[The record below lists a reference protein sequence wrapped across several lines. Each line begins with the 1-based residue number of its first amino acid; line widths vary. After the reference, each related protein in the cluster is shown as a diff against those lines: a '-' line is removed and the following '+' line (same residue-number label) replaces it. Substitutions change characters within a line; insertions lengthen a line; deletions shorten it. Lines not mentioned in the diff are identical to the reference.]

1 MIIFLSEGKVL
12 TNKSGSNYNRFDL
25 PILYRAFQFIKGI
38 CNIKPSVSPYK
49 ARIYIMSDSLIVIP
63 TYNES
68 ANIQKLLNTLLS
80 LEIDVDVLVVDDGS
94 PDGTSDVVRSEMEKN
109 SGRIHLLEREGKLGL
124 GTAYVQGFKFA
135 LEHEYRYICEM
146 DADFSHNPEDIPRL
160 IRYVKSGEADVAI
173 GSRYCKGISIV
184 NWPLS
189 RLILSYCAN
198 VYARTIT
205 GLPIHDT
212 TAGFK
217 CIHRKVLEK
226 LDLDKISSNGYAFQ
240 IELHFRAWKAGFKL
254 REVSII
260 FREREEGVSKM
271 SKSIVREAIWK
282 VWSLKFRSIF
292 GAL

>member
-1 MIIFLSEGKVL
+1 M
-12 TNKSGSNYNRFDL
+12 N
-25 PILYRAFQFIKGI
+25 
-38 CNIKPSVSPYK
+38 
-49 ARIYIMSDSLIVIP
+49 DSLVIIP

-68 ANIQKLLNTLLS
+68 VNIVRLIDKLMALDTP
-80 LEIDVDVLVVDDGS
+80 VDVLVVDDGS
-94 PDGTSDVVRSEMEKN
+94 PDGTAEAVKLKGEAFP
-109 SGRIHLLEREGKLGL
+109 GRIHLIEREKKMGL
-124 GTAYVQGFKFA
+124 GTAYVEGFRFS
-135 LEHEYRYICEM
+135 LEHEYLYICEM
-146 DADFSHNPEDIPRL
+146 DADFSHSPEDIPRL
-160 IRYVKSGEADVAI
+160 IKCVKSGKADLAV

-198 VYARTIT
+198 VYARMVT
-205 GLPIHDT
+205 GLPIKDT

-217 CIHRKVLEK
+217 CIHRKILDK

-254 REVSII
+254 KEVSII

-271 SKSIVREAIWK
+271 SNSIVREAIWK
-282 VWSLKFRSIF
+282 VWSLKFRSLF